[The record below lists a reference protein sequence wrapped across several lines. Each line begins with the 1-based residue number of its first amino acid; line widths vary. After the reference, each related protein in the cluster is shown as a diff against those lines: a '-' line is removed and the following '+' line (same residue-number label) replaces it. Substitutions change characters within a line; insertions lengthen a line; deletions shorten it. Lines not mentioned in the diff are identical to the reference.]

1 MNKMIG
7 IVMMIAGLILLVAGY
22 LTFSSQQKKEDKA
35 NTTAQVSTERMAGII
50 QAVTADG
57 ILTKKEKTIIEQ
69 TATKYNLDPK
79 ETFKQID
86 EILASDDMEAETE
99 IIDQSKRKGDDFE
112 KFIIKKFNKKF
123 FTIKQW
129 ASDKYVDGI
138 YSVEN
143 QQPDIIV
150 EFHLRDYIKK
160 VAIECKWRSS
170 FFQGSVQFSYDDQLK
185 RYKEFEQKEDIDIYI
200 ALGIG
205 G

>member
-1 MNKMIG
+1 
-7 IVMMIAGLILLVAGY
+7 
-22 LTFSSQQKKEDKA
+22 
-35 NTTAQVSTERMAGII
+35 
-50 QAVTADG
+50 
-57 ILTKKEKTIIEQ
+57 
-69 TATKYNLDPK
+69 
-79 ETFKQID
+79 
-86 EILASDDMEAETE
+86 MEAETE